1 MLACVSVVFV
11 QACVSVVFVLA
22 CVSVV
27 FVLACVSVHCSD
39 HASNFL
45 KWIVAHA
52 VRKARVVP
60 IGTIRVV
67 PMGTIR
73 VVPMGYGYNSS
84 CTHKYNSSCTFVR
97 VVPIGTIRVVPIGR
111 DALASHAVSVYTG
124 FSQAPSVAILAVGAE
139 ALSMTPSGDALF
151 AS

>member
-67 PMGTIR
+67 P
-73 VVPMGYGYNSS
+73 
-84 CTHKYNSSCTFVR
+84 
-97 VVPIGTIRVVPIGR
+97 IGR
-111 DALASHAVSVYTG
+111 DALASHAVSVYTR